1 MKRLLTA
8 LLITAFTAQAFAI
21 DLASAKT
28 KGLIGER
35 NDGYLG
41 YVVKPASAEVKA
53 LVKSVNNKRR
63 DKFRQTVGKTGATL
77 DQVAKRFAQRAY
89 EKTSKGNYIQAAN
102 GQWIK
107 K

>member
-1 MKRLLTA
+1 MRK
-8 LLITAFTAQAFAI
+8 LLISLLLATFATQAFAI
-21 DLASAKT
+21 DLATAKA

-41 YVVKPASAEVKA
+41 YVVKPAKNDVQV
-53 LVKSVNNKRR
+53 LVKEVNNKRR
-63 DKFRQTVGKTGATL
+63 TKFRQTVAKTGATL

-89 EKTSKGNYIQAAN
+89 EKTASGNFVQSTD
-102 GQWIK
+102 GQWRK

>member
-1 MKRLLTA
+1 MKRILMA
-8 LLITAFTAQAFAI
+8 LLLTAFTAQAFAI
-21 DLASAKT
+21 DLAGAKS

-35 NDGYLG
+35 SDGYLG
-41 YVVKPASAEVKA
+41 YVVKPASADVQA

-89 EKTSKGNYIQAAN
+89 EKTAKGNYIQSAN
-102 GQWIK
+102 GQWVK